1 MVKPR
6 LGAILHDTSSMWL
19 TYLFSSEE
27 CLWVELRVS
36 FVDGQWNDPPLAHV
50 VTPAVIVEKFQ
61 KSLSYL
67 PCLPLHPYLLP
78 SPGCFSLPV
87 LLLPSCQY
95 PSLTSSHCVPPHQ
108 CHPQYI
114 CGCGSCKKPPQPR
127 SIVLLHLL
135 YVLVLQPERMEGG
148 LVKVR
153 RKGGEGA

>member
-1 MVKPR
+1 MWSVDIVPAQAMETTIGQQQLKQC
-6 LGAILHDTSSMWL
+6 LLLFIMLVLDTIA
-19 TYLFSSEE
+19 YLFCSEE

-36 FVDGQWNDPPLAHV
+36 FVDGQWNDSPLAHIIP
-50 VTPAVIVEKFQ
+50 PAVTVGKVTR
-61 KSLSYL
+61 
-67 PCLPLHPYLLP
+67 P
-78 SPGCFSLPV
+78 FSLPPFLV
-87 LLLPSCQY
+87 P
-95 PSLTSSHCVPPHQ
+95 PTSSHYVPPHQ
-108 CHPQYI
+108 CHPLCI